1 MKTTRD
7 AVRNKIGWERRRTP
21 TQDPGT
27 DLRGGEAHALGHGPV
42 LPLAV
47 VDAVL
52 PRMLKYGGGP

>member
-1 MKTTRD
+1 MRD
-7 AVRNKIGWERRRTP
+7 AVRNKGKVEKARTP

-27 DLRGGEAHALGHGPV
+27 DLRGGEAHALGHGSV

-52 PRMLKYGGGP
+52 PRMLNTGGVRE